1 MRGHSSSA
9 AQAGFGG
16 SLSGVPMQSNLASIT
31 TCLARAEPENDLLKA
46 LPRLQ
51 VYAKS
56 LCRST
61 DRADDLV
68 QETLV
73 KALANIDT
81 FEPGSNMIAWLYAIL
96 RNGFYSEYR
105 KRRREVEDDEGRYA
119 ALLRIFPAQEDHVY
133 LLDVHDALARL
144 TPEHREALML
154 VVSGLSYDEAAVICR
169 CAAGTVKS
177 RVSRAR
183 DRLTQM
189 LGHCRPAEADYG
201 PVPGGALRFDISMGA
216 AA

>member
-1 MRGHSSSA
+1 
-9 AQAGFGG
+9 
-16 SLSGVPMQSNLASIT
+16 MQSNLSSVT
-31 TCLARAEPENDLLKA
+31 TCLARAEPESDLLKA
-46 LPRLQ
+46 LPKLRA
-51 VYAKS
+51 YAIS

-61 DRADDLV
+61 ERADDLV
-68 QETLV
+68 QEALV

-81 FEPGSNMIAWLYAIL
+81 FAPGSNMIAWLYAIL
-96 RNGFYSEYR
+96 RNGFYSEFR
-105 KRRREVEDDEGRYA
+105 KRRREVEDDEGRCA

-133 LLDVHDALARL
+133 LLDVHDALGRL

-154 VVSGLSYDEAAVICR
+154 IVSGLSYDEAAVICR

-189 LGHCRPAEADYG
+189 LGDCRPGDAG
-201 PVPGGALRFDISMGA
+201 HSPVPGGLPQFGISMGA

>member
-1 MRGHSSSA
+1 
-9 AQAGFGG
+9 
-16 SLSGVPMQSNLASIT
+16 MQGNLASIT
-31 TCLARAEPENDLLKA
+31 ACLARAGPGHDLLTA
-46 LPRLQ
+46 LPKLQ

-56 LCRST
+56 LCRSS

-105 KRRREVEDDEGRYA
+105 KRRREVEDDEGRHA
-119 ALLRIFPAQEDHVY
+119 ALLRTFPAQEHHVY
-133 LLDVHDALARL
+133 LLDVHDVLARL

-154 VVSGLSYDEAAVICR
+154 IASGLSYDEAAVICR

-189 LGHCRPAEADYG
+189 LGDRQPGHVDHGSAPDG
-201 PVPGGALRFDISMGA
+201 PDQFDISMGA
-216 AA
+216 AT